1 MALKDLYL
9 HILSD
14 YHSIQGEISNTEKG
28 LHPDTVE
35 AHNRLV
41 EEVLKLR
48 KRVNELER
56 DKREI
61 VKG

>member
-14 YHSIQGEISNTEKG
+14 YHEMTHGY
-28 LHPDTVE
+28 HPGIVE

-48 KRVNELER
+48 KRVDELER